1 MTGLLD
7 RLRGRRAPEWPS
19 DRPIRFITSFN
30 DVFYEASGRRCVE
43 TFREHNPEYELW
55 AYVEAEPEE
64 RLAAIEAELA
74 AAGVRAIRLA
84 ELPLLRRFLEQ
95 ARDVIPQELGGDA
108 PPEMFPGKGSET
120 GDVWFRKHM
129 FRWFRK
135 IVALDHAAHGYGD
148 VLFWMDSDCY
158 SKAPL
163 PREVVERTFR
173 GTGFVYMKANR
184 QATESGVIGFDLAVE
199 GTREYL
205 AALREHYMSDAF
217 RAYDR
222 WDDGYVFD
230 VIRGQLGSPPS
241 RDMARRA
248 VGNNDVLPTTP
259 FAPYLEH
266 LKGLHGRG
274 LGLVT

>member
-7 RLRGRRAPEWPS
+7 RLRGRGADPWPPG
-19 DRPIRFITSFN
+19 RPVRFITSFN

-43 TFREHNPEYELW
+43 TFRLHNPEYELW
-55 AYVEAEPEE
+55 AY
-64 RLAAIEAELA
+64 IEADDEAKVAAMEEELA
-74 AAGVRAIRLA
+74 AAGVRVVRLA
-84 ELPLLRRFLEQ
+84 DLPLLGAFLEQ
-95 ARDVIPQELGGDA
+95 ARDVIPRELGGDA
-108 PPEMFPGKGSET
+108 PPEMFPGKGSGT

-135 IVALDHAAHGYGD
+135 IVALGHASEGYGD

-163 PREVVERTFR
+163 PRELIERTFR

-184 QATESGVIGFDLAVE
+184 EATESGVIGFDLAVE

-205 AALREHYMSDAF
+205 AALRDHYTSERF
-217 RAYDR
+217 RDHHR

-230 VIRGQLGSPPS
+230 VIRKELGAPRS
-241 RDMARRA
+241 RDMAKRA

-266 LKGLHGRG
+266 LKGMHGREAI
-274 LGLVT
+274 VE